1 MVNFIMAR
9 VPLAV
14 GIWAVPWYDR
24 PSRVAAPA
32 TMTDVAVDASTPVGP
47 AAVLDLDWLAE
58 AGPASV
64 PGCEELPGLDPGV
77 APVPSP
83 AGADREAAGA
93 GSGLG
98 AGRGRHRTHRMQ
110 FSPGGVVS
118 CPAVWP
124 ARVVLASSSGRT
136 A

>member
-9 VPLAV
+9 VPRAV

-32 TMTDVAVDASTPVGP
+32 TMTDVAVDASTPGGP
-47 AAVLDLDWLAE
+47 TAVLDLDWLPE

-77 APVPSP
+77 GP
-83 AGADREAAGA
+83 AGAGWVAAGA

-98 AGRGRHRTHRMQ
+98 AGKGRHRTQRMQ
-110 FSPGGVVS
+110 FCCCAGV
-118 CPAVWP
+118 
-124 ARVVLASSSGRT
+124 
-136 A
+136 